1 MMKMKKENL
10 LLGLMVALVLVS
22 VASSIYSVSGLRD
35 LQNKYTALER
45 KLSVM
50 GESYYPLLVK
60 DALGRVVMVSSEPM
74 RIVSGA
80 PSITEILFAIGAGE
94 KIVGVDEYSDYP
106 EELLTLKE
114 NGKIATVGGVTTLN
128 PEKVAALR
136 PDLVLVDASLQSKFV
151 PTLEELGLTVIA
163 VESKSVEDI
172 LKNIQ
177 LISKVTSKL
186 EEGRK
191 VIGNVRSAMQEV
203 YQRVSSLPPTRVL
216 YLCWPEPMWAVG
228 KDTYA
233 DDLIRTAGGE
243 GVFSNR
249 SGWFVVNPEEVVS
262 ANPNVIVMSSMALRK
277 SPEELFSYLKSLPG
291 FEQLDAI
298 KDNRVYILTGQAA
311 NLLER
316 AGPRVADA
324 VFLLA
329 CIFHPEVFHVSLP
342 NFINEYTG
350 YVKEARC
357 G

>member
-1 MMKMKKENL
+1 MKEKKL
-10 LLGLMVALVLVS
+10 LIALIVGLFLINVAS
-22 VASSIYSVSGLRD
+22 VAYTTSRIHN

-50 GESYYPLLVK
+50 RESYYPLLVK
-60 DALGRVVMVSSEPM
+60 DALGRVVTISSEPM

-94 KIVGVDEYSDYP
+94 KVVGVDKYSDYP
-106 EELLTLKE
+106 KELSALKE
-114 NGKIATVGGVTTLN
+114 NGKIVTVGGVTTLE
-128 PEKVAALR
+128 PERVAALR
-136 PDLVLVDASLQSKFV
+136 PDLVLIDASLQSKFV
-151 PTLEELGLTVIA
+151 PALEELGLTVIA
-163 VESKSVEDI
+163 VESKSVADI

-186 EEGRK
+186 EEGAEVIENLNNAMREVSQK
-191 VIGNVRSAMQEV
+191 VSP
-203 YQRVSSLPPTRVL
+203 LPPARVL
-216 YLCWPEPMWAVG
+216 YLCWLEPMWAVG

-233 DDLIRTAGGE
+233 DNLIRIAGGE
-243 GVFSNR
+243 GVFSDR

-262 ANPNVIVMSSMALRK
+262 ARPSIIVVSSMALPK
-277 SPEELFSYLKSLPG
+277 SPEELLSYLKSQPG

-316 AGPRVADA
+316 PGPRVADA
-324 VFLLA
+324 VFLLG
-329 CIFHPEVFHVSLP
+329 CILHPEAFHVSLP
-342 NFINEYTG
+342 NFISEYTC
-350 YVKEARC
+350 YVEKIRC